1 MQKDHPR
8 PYHTLGSEI
17 IWRSPWYALR
27 QDRIRLP
34 DGSEGTYTVVEKPD
48 AVWIVPVT
56 AKGEIALIWHY
67 RYTLDKWFWEIPAG
81 NIPDG
86 LSAEEAARRE
96 LLEEIGG
103 AAKALRPI
111 AHFYTMNGIGTEAA
125 HVFLAT
131 GVALGEA
138 HREPTEIM
146 EVHTFSAARALAMAQ
161 GGDIDDG
168 PSALALLLAA
178 PYLMGGGQGS
188 I

>member
-1 MQKDHPR
+1 MSKDNAH
-8 PYHTLGSEI
+8 PYHTLGSKT

-48 AVWIVPVT
+48 AVWIIPVT
-56 AKGEIALIWHY
+56 AEGQIALIWNY
-67 RYTLDKWFWEIPAG
+67 RYAVDKWFWEIPAG
-81 NIPDG
+81 SIADG
-86 LSAEEAARRE
+86 ASAEETARRE

-103 AAKALRPI
+103 VAESLRPV
-111 AHFYTMNGIGTEAA
+111 ARFFTMNGICNQVA

-131 GVALGEA
+131 GVTLGDP

-146 EVHTFSAARALAMAQ
+146 TVHTVAIARALDMAQ
-161 GGDIDDG
+161 GGEIDDG

-178 PYLMGGGQGS
+178 PHLVG
-188 I
+188 